1 MNRLLIIRFSAIGDV
16 AMLVPVV
23 CSLATQYPELDI
35 TVLTRRNY
43 TPIFDWMPRNVRL
56 MGIDLKEYEGW
67 RLERL
72 FSELKTMQFDAVADM
87 HDVIRTKY
95 LRMRF
100 RMAGVKTA
108 VVDKG
113 RDEKKQLLGHGIGH
127 SPLKHTTERYAEV
140 LRQLGLPL
148 TLDYNVKGVTKNAAF
163 LSARKITVPIFKST
177 GEKWVGIAPFAAH
190 EGKIYPLEKMRQ
202 VVTELSDIGVRVFL
216 FGAGEKESKI
226 LSSWQKNGRIVSI
239 CGKMGSL
246 HNELVLMSQLD
257 VMIAMDSSNMHMA
270 AMMGTPVI
278 SVWGATHPK
287 AGFTP
292 WNQPEENIIQMENL
306 PCRPCSVYGNKP
318 CRYGDYRCMK
328 KIQPEQIVGL
338 VENIISGASS

>member
-1 MNRLLIIRFSAIGDV
+1 MQRLLIIRFSAMGDV

-23 CSLATQYPELDI
+23 YTLATQYPDLDI
-35 TVLTRRNY
+35 TLLTRRNY
-43 TPIFDWMPRNVRL
+43 TPIFDWVPHNVRL
-56 MGIDLKEYEGW
+56 MGVDLKEYEGW
-67 RLERL
+67 RLERM

-113 RDEKKQLLGHGIGH
+113 RDEKKQLLEHGIDH
-127 SPLKHTTERYAEV
+127 DPLKHTTERYAEV
-140 LRQLGLPL
+140 LSQLGLPVS
-148 TLDYNVKGVTKNAAF
+148 LDYDAREVTKNAAF
-163 LSARKITVPIFKST
+163 LNAQKINVPIFKST
-177 GEKWVGIAPFAAH
+177 GEKWVGVAPFAAH
-190 EGKIYPLEKMRQ
+190 EGKIYPLDKMQQ
-202 VVTELSDIGVRVFL
+202 VVTELSDIGFKVFL
-216 FGAGEKESKI
+216 FGAGEKETKI
-226 LSSWQKNGRIVSI
+226 LGSWQKNERIVSV
-239 CGKMGSL
+239 CGKMGGL
-246 HNELVLMSQLD
+246 HNEMVLMSQLD
-257 VMIAMDSSNMHMA
+257 VMLAMDSSNMHMA

-278 SVWGATHPK
+278 SIWGATHPK

-292 WNQPEENIIQMENL
+292 WSQPESNIIQIADL

-328 KIQPEQIVGL
+328 KIQPERIVGL
-338 VENIISGASS
+338 VEDLIRGTSS